1 MLSNSQP
8 ASYNGDDDDS
18 LLPLTHLTPT
28 TLLGGTVPEREA
40 TGQLI
45 AVQLASIITARNK
58 DEGRMVMVGLGLKSA
73 ELDQQSFLEL
83 MELVG
88 RCL

>member
-1 MLSNSQP
+1 M
-8 ASYNGDDDDS
+8 
-18 LLPLTHLTPT
+18 
-28 TLLGGTVPEREA
+28 PEREA

-45 AVQLASIITARNK
+45 AVQLASIITTRNK

-73 ELDQQSFLEL
+73 ELDQQAFLEL